1 MKTHVKPTFVL
12 LFFVALCAL
21 PSQVMAQLNT
31 NTPAS
36 FSITIEINTNKTTL
50 ACNGGCDW
58 KKITVQKNSTLI
70 DINGVA
76 NNKKAADGSPF
87 LFEVQKNTS
96 GITLQQIQGTQWTAP
111 IDISCSSKCTL
122 VVNQFGLAQ

>member
-1 MKTHVKPTFVL
+1 MKTLVKPTLVL
-12 LFFVALCAL
+12 LFFIALCAL
-21 PSQVMAQLNT
+21 PSQVAAQLSVNT
-31 NTPAS
+31 ATS
-36 FSITIEINTNKTTL
+36 FSITIEIDGSNTTL

-58 KKITVQKNSTLI
+58 KKITVQDNSTLI
-70 DINGVA
+70 GVNGIA
-76 NNKKAADGSPF
+76 NNKKAADGSAF
-87 LFEVQKNTS
+87 LFQVQKNTS

>member
-1 MKTHVKPTFVL
+1 MKTLVKPTLVL
-12 LFFVALCAL
+12 LFFIALCAL
-21 PSQVMAQLNT
+21 PSQVAAQLSVNT
-31 NTPAS
+31 ATS
-36 FSITIEINTNKTTL
+36 FSITIEINGNNTTL
-50 ACNGGCDW
+50 ACNEGCDW
-58 KKITVQKNSTLI
+58 KKITVQDNSTLI
-70 DINGVA
+70 GVNGIA
-76 NNKKAADGSPF
+76 NNKKAADGSAF

>member
-1 MKTHVKPTFVL
+1 MKTLVKPTLLL

-21 PSQVMAQLNT
+21 PSQVTAQLSSNT
-31 NTPAS
+31 ATS
-36 FSITIEINTNKTTL
+36 FSITIEIDTNKTTL

-58 KKITVQKNSTLI
+58 KKITVQNNNTLI
-70 DINGVA
+70 GVNGVA
-76 NNKKAADGSPF
+76 NNKKDADSSAF

-96 GITLQQIQGTQWTAP
+96 GIILQQIQGTQWAAP
-111 IDISCSSKCTL
+111 IDISCNSKCTL

>member
-1 MKTHVKPTFVL
+1 MKTLVKPTLLL

-21 PSQVMAQLNT
+21 PSQVTAQLSA

-36 FSITIEINTNKTTL
+36 FSITVEIDGNNTTL

-58 KKITVQKNSTLI
+58 KKITVQDNSTLI
-70 DINGVA
+70 DVNGVA
-76 NNKKAADGSPF
+76 NNKKAADASAF

-96 GITLQQIQGTQWTAP
+96 GITLQQIQGTQWAAP
-111 IDISCSSKCTL
+111 IDISCTSKCTL